1 MLLVR
6 PNKEQFL
13 EYMRDVAL
21 TVIQKKKESHPC
33 YKDSQ
38 EVVDFF
44 RNMGLSCNTQAG
56 EPAWA
61 YAEGKLQGMCIWFGW
76 EIEEKFGEW
85 IIIKRGNKI
94 ILDTRQIEL

>member
-1 MLLVR
+1 
-6 PNKEQFL
+6 
-13 EYMRDVAL
+13 
-21 TVIQKKKESHPC
+21 
-33 YKDSQ
+33 
-38 EVVDFF
+38 
-44 RNMGLSCNTQAG
+44 MGLSCNAQAG

-94 ILDTRQIEL
+94 ILDTRDKL